1 MRVIGVRNIESWC
14 TLQCQV
20 VNEKHQALSI
30 EWALFPIGL
39 IKSWMSRSCRKKR
52 TQTASVFI
60 ASMTSRHRGCFRD
73 FRKMVAKTGSWNL
86 PMLPLYGV
94 VCRGCL
100 SRCDKPFI
108 AAGLIFWTELWLVY
122 CHQHHHRLFL
132 FCFDLP
138 REWEMS
144 FRLSFSLCRCR
155 ACKVGVAMLTCFW

>member
-1 MRVIGVRNIESWC
+1 MKNIRLW
-14 TLQCQV
+14 
-20 VNEKHQALSI
+20 ALNGRCFPSDLSNH
-30 EWALFPIGL
+30 EWAVLA
-39 IKSWMSRSCRKKR
+39 KRKELR
-52 TQTASVFI
+52 RPQSLWPQWP
-60 ASMTSRHRGCFRD
+60 RD
-73 FRKMVAKTGSWNL
+73 TEAVLEILERWWRKQAVEIYQCCHCM
-86 PMLPLYGV
+86 V

>member
-14 TLQCQV
+14 TLQHQV

-86 PMLPLYGV
+86 PMLPLCGV
-94 VCRGCL
+94 SRLPFTVRQTIYCCWPYLLNRALVGIL
-100 SRCDKPFI
+100 SPAPPPFVSF
-108 AAGLIFWTELWLVY
+108 LLWLAEGM
-122 CHQHHHRLFL
+122 RNEFPP
-132 FCFDLP
+132 FF
-138 REWEMS
+138 
-144 FRLSFSLCRCR
+144 FTLSL
-155 ACKVGVAMLTCFW
+155 